1 MPRSERAAGGG
12 GGGRR
17 GRAREARSP
26 VSDADPF
33 SVPFPSITPSPPSLA
48 RPTHGTRAHEDN
60 MGPHRAHGSA
70 HCHARDPCVS
80 SARARTHA
88 LVRVLNN
95 AYGDRVWLSCIPK
108 DTHARDR
115 FVWTRKTTLLGDR
128 RESSLGPFLLITG
141 KEEKER
147 YMYTRE
153 SRAELDRAPHRHKAQ

>member
-1 MPRSERAAGGG
+1 MNECREAREPAGGG

-48 RPTHGTRAHEDN
+48 RPTHTVPARTRTIWGPIVHTDPRALSRTRPMCVERTRARAHE
-60 MGPHRAHGSA
+60 
-70 HCHARDPCVS
+70 
-80 SARARTHA
+80 

-95 AYGDRVWLSCIPK
+95 AYGDRVWLSCTPK

-128 RESSLGPFLLITG
+128 RE
-141 KEEKER
+141 
-147 YMYTRE
+147 RE
-153 SRAELDRAPHRHKAQ
+153 FSGSVPTNNR